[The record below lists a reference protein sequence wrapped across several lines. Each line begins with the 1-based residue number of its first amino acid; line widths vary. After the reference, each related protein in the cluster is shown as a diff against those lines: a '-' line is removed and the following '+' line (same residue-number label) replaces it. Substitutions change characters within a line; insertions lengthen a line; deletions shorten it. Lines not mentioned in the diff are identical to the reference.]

1 MDLFFIL
8 IACFSLLCAVTA
20 VLQVRQI
27 GWAVWLWFFSGWV
40 TGELAVWLI
49 GLQMIF
55 VALWVVL
62 VGTDTW
68 GFSLGLS
75 CFLAAWGLL
84 GWALKDGF
92 DAGAAFQRALSTA
105 LGADFLSHI
114 PETRR
119 IKLTQQI
126 HSQQWLWPFRFRRP
140 GVRYVR
146 NVAYSTSGKRGLLD
160 IYTPVTQ
167 GERRPI
173 LLHVH
178 GGAWMMGHKSDQG
191 QPLLHRMVEMGWVGV
206 SINYRL
212 APRDAYPAQIIDV
225 KKAIAWVKTHIEE
238 YGGDPDFIV
247 VTGGSAG
254 GHLSLLAGLTPGYAD
269 WQAGFEG
276 VDTAVQGVLAMYP
289 VVDFTNRHGIRQ
301 QARMDGFISRKIIQ
315 QTPEAAPHVFE
326 DGSPI
331 SWIHRD
337 GVAAAA
343 PPFCIVQGT
352 HDSLVWVEEVRR
364 FVAEFAPLTSVPL
377 VYAELPRAQHAFE
390 IFHSPRTSHFLN
402 AASTWL
408 EWVRAQHAEK
418 TLVSENECETGSEEG
433 QRESQSDDALIQ
445 RPTA

>member
-1 MDLFFIL
+1 MELLFVVV
-8 IACFSLLCAVTA
+8 ACVSLLCAVTS

-49 GLQMIF
+49 GSQMVF
-55 VALWVVL
+55 VALCVL
-62 VGTDTW
+62 WIGTGAP
-68 GFSLGLS
+68 GFAFGLS

-84 GWALKDGF
+84 AWALRDGF
-92 DAGAAFQRALSTA
+92 DAGSAFHRALRVA
-105 LGADFLSHI
+105 LGADFLHQI

-119 IKLTQQI
+119 AKLTEQI
-126 HSQQWLWPFRFRRP
+126 HSQEWLWPFRFRRP

-146 NVAYSTSGKRGLLD
+146 NLSYSTAGKRGLLD

-167 GERRPI
+167 GARRPV

-178 GGAWMMGHKSDQG
+178 GGAWMMGHKSHQG
-191 QPLLHRMVEMGWVGV
+191 QPLLHRMVELGWVGV

-212 APRDAYPAQIIDV
+212 APRDAYPAQIVDV

-238 YGGDPDFIV
+238 YGGDPDCIV

-254 GHLSLLAGLTPGYAD
+254 GHLSLLAGLTAGHAD
-269 WQAGFEG
+269 WQTGFEG

-289 VVDFTNRHGIRQ
+289 VVDLTNRHGIRQ
-301 QARMDGFISRKIIQ
+301 QARMDGFISQKIIQ
-315 QTPEAAPHVFE
+315 QTREAAPEVFE

-331 SWIHRD
+331 SWIHRE
-337 GVAAAA
+337 GVAESA

-364 FVAEFAPLTSVPL
+364 FVAEFAPQTSVPL

-402 AASTWL
+402 AAAAWL
-408 EWVRAQHAEK
+408 EWVSAQHAEK
-418 TLVSENECETGSEEG
+418 SVAPDNSPELSTEEAPSG
-433 QRESQSDDALIQ
+433 
-445 RPTA
+445 RPHD

>member
-1 MDLFFIL
+1 MSLLFVL
-8 IACFSLLCAVTA
+8 IACISLLCSVTV

-40 TGELAVWLI
+40 TGELAIWLI
-49 GLQMIF
+49 GSQMAF

-68 GFSLGLS
+68 GFALGLS

-84 GWALKDGF
+84 GWALRDGF
-92 DAGAAFQRALSTA
+92 DAGEAFQRALATA
-105 LGADFLSHI
+105 LGTDFLSHI

-119 IKLTQQI
+119 AKLTQQI
-126 HSQQWLWPFRFRRP
+126 RSQEWLWPFRFRRP

-146 NVAYSTSGKRGLLD
+146 NVSYSTSGKRGLLD

-167 GERRPI
+167 GERRPV

-178 GGAWMMGHKSDQG
+178 GGAWMMGHKSHQG
-191 QPLLHRMVEMGWVGV
+191 QPLLHRMVELGWVGV

-225 KKAIAWVKTHIEE
+225 KKAIAWIKTHIEE
-238 YGGDPDFIV
+238 YGGDPDFVV

-254 GHLSLLAGLTPGYAD
+254 GHLSLLAGLTPGHAD
-269 WQAGFEG
+269 WQHGFEG

-289 VVDFTNRHGIRQ
+289 VVDLVNRHGIRQ

-315 QTPEAAPHVFE
+315 QTREAAPEVFE

-331 SWIHRD
+331 SWVHRE
-337 GVAAAA
+337 GVAEAA

-364 FVAEFAPLTSVPL
+364 FVAEFAPQTRAPL

-402 AASTWL
+402 AASMWL
-408 EWVRAQHAEK
+408 EWVRAQHVDKSVASGGRPEMPPAAEH
-418 TLVSENECETGSEEG
+418 G
-433 QRESQSDDALIQ
+433 ESDHD
-445 RPTA
+445 